1 MEREGIISK
10 AFRFHTGW
18 MIGISCFLSFGFQA
32 LCTYCRS
39 VHIGYSA
46 FICKIIEELIFII
59 LFYLLCWGIFSYWI
73 PRDKKKQRILRK
85 KYPRFH
91 LYVRIPFVLLIT
103 GIAAYVSIRT
113 AYPVIADMIAGPET
127 AVVSYINTNH
137 KQYRAGRFSG
147 NYTLYHLRFQ
157 DINEREITIDLS
169 SREYNTY
176 RKYFEHLN
184 RQELTFYRHTHIA
197 ILEK

>member
-1 MEREGIISK
+1 MEREGIIRK
-10 AFRFHTGW
+10 TLRFHTGW
-18 MIGISCFLSFGFQA
+18 MIGIGWFLSFGLYA
-32 LCTYCRS
+32 LYTYCRS

-46 FICKIIEELIFII
+46 FICKIIEALISII
-59 LFYLLCWGIFSYWI
+59 LFYLLCWGTFSNWI
-73 PRDKKKQRILRK
+73 TRDKNKQRILRK

-137 KQYRAGRFSG
+137 EQRRVGRFSG
-147 NYTLYHLRFQ
+147 NYTMYRLRFQ

-169 SREYNTY
+169 FREFNTY

-184 RQELTFYRHTHIA
+184 RQELMFYRHTHIA